1 LAKSTKP
8 RLGNK
13 IIDNLKLMLR
23 IKTIG
28 AWNVFI
34 LGYFIY
40 KNKKKKNYKE
50 KISLKNY
57 KKEGLGHRPSLQPK
71 C

>member
-23 IKTIG
+23 IKTNG

-40 KNKKKKNYKE
+40 KNKKRKIIKKK
-50 KISLKNY
+50 LV
-57 KKEGLGHRPSLQPK
+57 
-71 C
+71 